1 MGDRR
6 GPGGGYLILHWRM
19 VRAHVTDHLIGA
31 EQKIPGRP
39 VKTKFLG
46 DVDTPIKL
54 GTKPWFDGRA

>member
-6 GPGGGYLILHWRM
+6 GLGGGYLILHWRM

-31 EQKIPGRP
+31 EQKIPCRH